1 MNLKVPFTPRQKAAK
16 GAGSHCRRFIRD
28 FYANAAVIAFLSA
41 LPAHAAPDDLV
52 PRSSG
57 FYDALA
63 ILATDHDLAPGAPD
77 AVDLLS
83 PSSPLRTRAEFAI
96 LVNGVT
102 GSVGDARARA
112 ALGFL
117 RSGLAGDIGSGP
129 NTQRI
134 RQPDPALSALAVSG
148 NVIAEAGERRE
159 GSHDTL
165 TDLYGEGRV
174 LGANGRFSYTA
185 SVSNAGRFR
194 RDHGAYATSAPGQ
207 DRGDRPDALNGLQEG
222 YVSYLGRHD
231 LRITTGWLQERWGS
245 GYRGNMLI
253 NDNTPPRPTV
263 QIEFPFSLGAKFGR
277 NNHFLQYQQVYS
289 NAGHTVTMGARR
301 IEHPVGDRVDLSI
314 EEAYVAKRL
323 RNPSALILP
332 FYAYQKVSIHEKNN
346 PNAEPAEFNY
356 TANLGLTVRPR
367 PSDPFQRFYLQFA
380 LDDLQAPKGLGVGNR
395 TPRKIGY
402 LIGAAGRLKST
413 GTDGVIEYMHADV
426 NTYTKNQVGVESL
439 GWFYDGL
446 PLGHPSGP
454 NGNEIFVRL
463 GQKLG
468 ARTYL
473 SLEARRRARVSD
485 DFPSPEL
492 RSIDAAV
499 TYHLNSTSSVGL
511 RYFDFSED
519 PLIAPGV
526 DPYFPGG
533 DNYGSRIRRKV
544 AAVDYQIFF

>member
-1 MNLKVPFTPRQKAAK
+1 M
-16 GAGSHCRRFIRD
+16 
-28 FYANAAVIAFLSA
+28 FLTASS
-41 LPAHAAPDDLV
+41 AHAAPDDLV

-63 ILATDHDLAPGAPD
+63 ILATDHYLAPGSPD

-102 GSVGDARARA
+102 GSVDDVRARA

-129 NTQRI
+129 DTQRI
-134 RQPDPALSALAVSG
+134 SKPDLAPSALAVTG

-159 GSHDTL
+159 GSHDTI
-165 TDLYGEGRV
+165 TDLYGEGRA
-174 LGANGRFSYTA
+174 LGADGRFSYTA
-185 SVSNAGRFR
+185 SVSNSGRLW
-194 RDHGAYATSAPGQ
+194 RDHQAYATSAPGQ
-207 DRGDRPDALNGLQEG
+207 DHGDRPDALNGLQEG

-263 QIEFPFSLGAKFGR
+263 QVEFPFSLGAKFGR

-301 IEHPVGDRVDLSI
+301 IEHPIGDRVDLSI

-356 TANLGLTVRPR
+356 TANLGLTVRPQS
-367 PSDPFQRFYLQFA
+367 SDPFQRFYLQFA
-380 LDDLQAPKGLGVGNR
+380 LDDLQAPKGLGAGNR

-426 NTYTKNQVGVESL
+426 NTYTKNQPGVESL

-446 PLGHPSGP
+446 PLGHPAGP
-454 NGNEIFVRL
+454 DGNEIFARL

-468 ARTYL
+468 SRTYL
-473 SLEARRRARVSD
+473 SVEARRRTRVSD
-485 DFPSPEL
+485 AFPSPEL
-492 RSIDAAV
+492 RSVDAAV

-519 PLIAPGV
+519 PVIASGV
-526 DPYFPGG
+526 DPFFPGG